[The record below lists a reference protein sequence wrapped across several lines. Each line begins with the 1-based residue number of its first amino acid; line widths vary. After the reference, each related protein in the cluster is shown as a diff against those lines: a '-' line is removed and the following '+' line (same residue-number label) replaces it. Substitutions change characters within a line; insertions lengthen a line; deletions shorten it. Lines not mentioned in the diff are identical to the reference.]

1 MNKTEQGEP
10 IDAVSRWMDISIEF
24 LEMVKLLSS
33 VAPEQVEAIAA
44 SRRDYI
50 RMIHTIIET
59 GDKKTLD
66 AVMRFHAFSI
76 RDIATMVNICYR
88 TATIEEKRSSS
99 LSKSGGDL

>member
-76 RDIATMVNICYR
+76 RDICDYGEYLLQDR
-88 TATIEEKRSSS
+88 HDRREKIK
-99 LSKSGGDL
+99 LIK